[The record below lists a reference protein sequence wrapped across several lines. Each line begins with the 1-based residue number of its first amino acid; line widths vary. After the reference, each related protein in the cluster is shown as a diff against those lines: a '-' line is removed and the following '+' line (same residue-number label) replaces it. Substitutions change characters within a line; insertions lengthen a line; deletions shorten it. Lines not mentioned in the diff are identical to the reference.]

1 MSRFLL
7 LLFLIIGPLNL
18 SAQRL
23 TEYNEKGNEALSRND
38 LADAKMWFEE
48 GVSFCDS
55 YSIDKLTTIWIENE
69 QFRIPMRSLMTKCL
83 NCLNI
88 KATENDTASIAR
100 LILYYEHGIGT
111 PESPELANYW
121 EEQLS
126 KLSKPEEQL
135 PALEKRLPSPKEK
148 PTPLNL
154 IIGYN
159 FTPSAPYG
167 ITFGLI
173 GKRWGG
179 YLRLK
184 SNMIFGETIF
194 DCNESGILNYT
205 EGAYYKFDRER
216 ISRFGITGGLIVKIL
231 PWLSASVGVG
241 YGERE
246 LQWHATAYSYSN
258 NSLTT
263 ELWCENV
270 TGSYKGIETDADAIV
285 KVSKNFYF
293 SVGCNSINLEF
304 ADLNAGIGL
313 IF

>member
-1 MSRFLL
+1 M
-7 LLFLIIGPLNL
+7 
-18 SAQRL
+18 
-23 TEYNEKGNEALSRND
+23 
-38 LADAKMWFEE
+38 
-48 GVSFCDS
+48 VSD
-55 YSIDKLTTIWIENE
+55 
-69 QFRIPMRSLMTKCL
+69 
-83 NCLNI
+83 
-88 KATENDTASIAR
+88 
-100 LILYYEHGIGT
+100 G
-111 PESPELANYW
+111 
-121 EEQLS
+121 
-126 KLSKPEEQL
+126 
-135 PALEKRLPSPKEK
+135 
-148 PTPLNL
+148 
-154 IIGYN
+154 
-159 FTPSAPYG
+159 
-167 ITFGLI
+167 
-173 GKRWGG
+173 GG

-184 SNMIFGETIF
+184 SNMTFGKTTV

-270 TGSYKGIETDADAIV
+270 TGSYKGIETEADAIV
-285 KVSKNFYF
+285 KVSKNFYL

>member
-1 MSRFLL
+1 M
-7 LLFLIIGPLNL
+7 
-18 SAQRL
+18 
-23 TEYNEKGNEALSRND
+23 
-38 LADAKMWFEE
+38 
-48 GVSFCDS
+48 
-55 YSIDKLTTIWIENE
+55 
-69 QFRIPMRSLMTKCL
+69 
-83 NCLNI
+83 
-88 KATENDTASIAR
+88 
-100 LILYYEHGIGT
+100 
-111 PESPELANYW
+111 

-126 KLSKPEEQL
+126 KLSNPEEQL

-167 ITFGLI
+167 ITFGLL

-184 SNMIFGETIF
+184 SNMTFGKTTV

-246 LQWHATAYSYSN
+246 LQCMPQPIAIQIIV
-258 NSLTT
+258 LTT

-270 TGSYKGIETDADAIV
+270 TGSYKGIENR
-285 KVSKNFYF
+285 SR
-293 SVGCNSINLEF
+293 CEL
-304 ADLNAGIGL
+304 
-313 IF
+313 

>member
-121 EEQLS
+121 EE
-126 KLSKPEEQL
+126 
-135 PALEKRLPSPKEK
+135 
-148 PTPLNL
+148 
-154 IIGYN
+154 
-159 FTPSAPYG
+159 
-167 ITFGLI
+167 
-173 GKRWGG
+173 
-179 YLRLK
+179 
-184 SNMIFGETIF
+184 
-194 DCNESGILNYT
+194 
-205 EGAYYKFDRER
+205 
-216 ISRFGITGGLIVKIL
+216 
-231 PWLSASVGVG
+231 
-241 YGERE
+241 
-246 LQWHATAYSYSN
+246 
-258 NSLTT
+258 
-263 ELWCENV
+263 
-270 TGSYKGIETDADAIV
+270 
-285 KVSKNFYF
+285 
-293 SVGCNSINLEF
+293 
-304 ADLNAGIGL
+304 
-313 IF
+313 